1 VADVQRLVRIE
12 RGSEIQQSQ
21 RAWVGE
27 DASAGTS
34 FVWEKHRAFTLD
46 TLIRDAIVSTS
57 EDLVLP
63 FQSSGLDT
71 LRANDFVRWG
81 FPGTIHAR
89 HRRDLGSRQ
98 SSVRREQPGRSRS
111 ID

>member
-1 VADVQRLVRIE
+1 M
-12 RGSEIQQSQ
+12 
-21 RAWVGE
+21 
-27 DASAGTS
+27 
-34 FVWEKHRAFTLD
+34 HRAFTLD

-81 FPGTIHAR
+81 FPGTLHAGVGWGLDKVLFAGTAR
-89 HRRDLGSRQ
+89 
-98 SSVRREQPGRSRS
+98 PRS
-111 ID
+111 